1 MTINKAQGQTLARV
15 GVCLVR
21 VVDDR
26 DVDGTRRIH
35 VASAESFSHGQVY
48 VALSRSGDPDGVCMY
63 TTYEQTMLDTIVNVV
78 YPEAL
83 PLSIQTFAVEGMA
96 ILRSM
101 SGLRTMEDYLSLL
114 HTTGQAVQ
122 PATDMQVMVDT
133 LPDEHFELDAPN
145 FDHEGPS
152 FEVPHHG
159 YLFNEAQVHWD
170 GAICSWRG
178 LSEDEFLNSLMND
191 EFVDEYLG
199 TGVFE
204 DDMNYGIS
212 QAMPHI

>member
-1 MTINKAQGQTLARV
+1 MHERQLSIPQGGSTWQPSVVLEGRV
-15 GVCLVR
+15 RRLMGPLFGGE
-21 VVDDR
+21 
-26 DVDGTRRIH
+26 GTRY
-35 VASAESFSHGQVY
+35 AEMY
-48 VALSRSGDPDGVCMY
+48 VHDAMSGNCTGD
-63 TTYEQTMLDTIVNVV
+63 VV

-145 FDHEGPS
+145 FDNEGPS

-159 YLFNEAQVHWD
+159 YLFNEEQVHWD

-178 LSEDEFLNSLMND
+178 LSEDEFINSLMND
-191 EFVDEYLG
+191 EFFDEYVG
-199 TGVFE
+199 IGVFE

-212 QAMPHI
+212 QAMHV